1 MTEPFRIERVK
12 KKIVSYPNAVKLVT
26 QHLFSKGCTFTKL
39 ALWFILITNRDFIC
53 RSTLRI
59 KQLCDYLFKHHNEV
73 AIIQAST
80 AIGNGVIGLFGKLL
94 YGVPLITYIHG
105 SELHKYHAKFT
116 TRMLQKFVLKNSD
129 KVIANSVYTK
139 RLTDS
144 YHIDSSRFIVAN
156 LGADLTTF
164 FPLDSKSKMK
174 NKHKIPSDSKILLT
188 ISHLVK
194 RKGHDLVIRALSN
207 IVKEQPDIYYIIVG
221 RGPEEERLRKLS
233 IQLGVDNRVVFAGFV
248 PQSELNDYMN
258 ACDIFV
264 MPNRNEEGDVEGYGI
279 VFIEANACKKA
290 VIAGNSG
297 GAVDAVIDGETGF
310 LIDSLSEEH
319 LRTTIMK
326 LINDEELCKKIGEQ
340 GYNRAVNQLN
350 WGIITNKINNHLGE
364 LF

>member
-1 MTEPFRIERVK
+1 
-12 KKIVSYPNAVKLVT
+12 
-26 QHLFSKGCTFTKL
+26 
-39 ALWFILITNRDFIC
+39 
-53 RSTLRI
+53 
-59 KQLCDYLFKHHNEV
+59 
-73 AIIQAST
+73 
-80 AIGNGVIGLFGKLL
+80 
-94 YGVPLITYIHG
+94 
-105 SELHKYHAKFT
+105 
-116 TRMLQKFVLKNSD
+116 
-129 KVIANSVYTK
+129 
-139 RLTDS
+139 
-144 YHIDSSRFIVAN
+144 
-156 LGADLTTF
+156 
-164 FPLDSKSKMK
+164 MK